1 MKTLTIRLAAPLQS
15 YGNEATFNLR
25 TSFQYPSKS
34 AVLGMIAA
42 GLGYRRED
50 NQKLQA
56 LNKLKYAV
64 RVEQSGHMMTEFQ
77 TVEYHKSAS
86 RTARKLTYRN
96 FLQDAVFVA
105 AVGSDD
111 DAFINKIEYAIM
123 HPKFQLYLGRRSNP
137 PAGIMKLD
145 SFENKNP
152 VEVLENLDWK
162 AANWFKRKYHNKIFK
177 TTISAD
183 AELLPNKKSFAVKDK
198 IGSFNSKNRFHDYRL
213 AAEEIVELS
222 TKVAKEKDGESKADF
237 DIWKFV

>member
-50 NQKLQA
+50 DQKLQA

-86 RTARKLTYRN
+86 KTARKLTYRN

-105 AVGSDD
+105 AIGSDN
-111 DAFINKIEYAIM
+111 DAFIDKIEYAIR

-137 PAGIMKLD
+137 PAGLIKLEL
-145 SFENKNP
+145 FENENP
-152 VEVLENLDWK
+152 VEVLENLDWE
-162 AANWFKRKYHNKIFK
+162 ASEWFKRKYHHKIFK

-198 IGSFNSKNRFHDYRL
+198 IGSFNSKNRFHNYRL
-213 AAEEIVELS
+213 AAEEIVELP
-222 TKVAKEKDGESKADF
+222 TLIVKEKDGESKADF